1 MILKKLVT
9 EIIILNFKNIL
20 KILDYIF
27 ALSSNIILEY
37 MIIYNKNIFSNMYSN
52 LYWSI
57 FTNIVFEKY
66 YITDKY
72 SSGLT
77 WNFDKFDKFTCF
89 I

>member
-52 LYWSI
+52 LY
-57 FTNIVFEKY
+57 
-66 YITDKY
+66 
-72 SSGLT
+72 
-77 WNFDKFDKFTCF
+77 
-89 I
+89 